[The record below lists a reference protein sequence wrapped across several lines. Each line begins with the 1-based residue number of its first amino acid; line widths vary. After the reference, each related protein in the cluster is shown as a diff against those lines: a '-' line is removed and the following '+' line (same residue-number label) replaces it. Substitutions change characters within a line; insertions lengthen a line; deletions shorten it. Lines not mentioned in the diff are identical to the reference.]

1 MSLKKCKVYNDG
13 SHFIAI
19 KPTTG
24 KKGVRRPRPPEEVI
38 VVKDEQNLDKKTK
51 NMENMER
58 NSKNIIKES
67 KEIKELGEL
76 SISGLNIEDYIVD
89 METGELIPKG
99 CTSTKA
105 DEFLKFYRQSVN
117 MGWYEQVEF
126 IVSKMRPYFKD
137 EDSLYRYVVYKLQCR
152 FRADMTRRL
161 RCLRRAALH
170 HFNYFC
176 TFTYDSKKMDE
187 QTFQKKLLTTL
198 RHFAERK
205 GWKYMGAWERGGDND
220 RLHFHALVYVPEGAM
235 SGEIVVKHEYNVKT
249 RRMEDRNANT
259 FFDARYGRS
268 TFDYIDGT
276 ALTLSKAVDYTLK
289 YIEKDGGRMICSKG
303 LRTFIET
310 DIDEDDII
318 TLLREDNDTK
328 YILFDD
334 FTVYRDGKELGE
346 FSPGIL
352 ANAKTV
358 N

>member
-1 MSLKKCKVYNDG
+1 MALKKCKVYNDG

-19 KPTTG
+19 RHTDG
-24 KKGVRRPRPPEEVI
+24 KKGARLPRPPEEVI
-38 VVKDEQNLDKKTK
+38 IVADEQNSVEKAEDTAVA
-51 NMENMER
+51 EQ
-58 NSKNIIKES
+58 S
-67 KEIKELGEL
+67 KEIIVKESNELKEL
-76 SISGLNIEDYIVD
+76 NDMNMEDYIVD
-89 METGELIPKG
+89 TETGELIHKER
-99 CTSTKA
+99 TSTRA
-105 DEFLKFYRQSVN
+105 DEFLKFYRQSIG
-117 MGWYEQVEF
+117 MGWYEQVGYS
-126 IVSKMRPYFKD
+126 VDKMRPYFKD
-137 EDSLYRYVVYKLQCR
+137 EDSLYGYVVYKLQCR
-152 FRADMTRRL
+152 YRADVTRRL
-161 RCLRRAALH
+161 RCIRRAALH

-176 TFTYDSKKMDE
+176 TFTYDSNKMDE
-187 QTFQKKLLTTL
+187 KTFQKKLLTTL

-205 GWKYMGAWERGGDND
+205 GWKYMGAWERGDDND